1 MTSMAAP
8 TATAGRNVRLRSR
21 PRDRCASVTGANL
34 DELMARVAAG
44 DRHAFERLYDSTSEL
59 VFGIAR
65 RVLVDPDLASEV
77 TQEVFIEVWR
87 KAGHFDGSRGSAR
100 TWIAV
105 MAKRR
110 AIDVVRSTQA
120 ARERDGAETPVV
132 VDPGDPVGDRVTDL
146 EDRER
151 IAGALRSL
159 SDLQREALELAFFG
173 GLTHRE
179 VAERLDVPLGTVKT
193 RIRDGLGRLASE
205 MGAPDG

>member
-1 MTSMAAP
+1 MAAP
-8 TATAGRNVRLRSR
+8 TATAGWTVRSRSR
-21 PRDRCASVTGANL
+21 PRDRSAPVTGENL
-34 DELMARVAAG
+34 DELMGRMAAG
-44 DRHAFERLYDSTSEL
+44 DRHAFERLYDTTSGL

-65 RVLVDPDLASEV
+65 RVLVDPDLAAEV
-77 TQEVFIEVWR
+77 TQEVFVEIWR
-87 KAGHFDGSRGSAR
+87 KSGRFDGSRGSAR

-105 MAKRR
+105 MAKRG

-120 ARERDGAETPVV
+120 SRERDGSEVPVV

-151 IAGALRSL
+151 IAGALGSL
-159 SDLQREALELAFFG
+159 TDLQREALDLAFFG

-193 RIRDGLGRLASE
+193 RIRDGLGRLASQ
-205 MGAPDG
+205 MGAHDG